1 MRIHLIGVGGA
12 AMGNLAA
19 MLKQDGHTI
28 TGSDQ
33 ALYPPMSD
41 RLIEWGIEAGEFD
54 SKRIINNGK
63 PQSDLF
69 IVGNVISRGN
79 VEVEEVL
86 NHNLPLTSMSA
97 ALYQFFLQGRR
108 VQVIA
113 GTHGKTTTAFL
124 LHHILDQAGLGPGLF
139 VGGIRGDGHAGFSLP
154 KSNFFVI
161 EGDEYDTAFFDK
173 GPKFLH
179 YRPTDLVLTH
189 VEYDH
194 ADIYEDFDHYK
205 RSFELLLRWI
215 PSNGN
220 VAAFAGSSGVQSV
233 MNKLPAGCISWYGP
247 EGIANGAM
255 LAEKSQNSR
264 IVNRGYSTYRREAK
278 RIFLSEIGNI
288 EVPFI
293 GEHNT
298 ANALGAALIA
308 QRLGVAE
315 TKILDALSTFPGVLR
330 RQQIRKKTIIVNQN
344 SEPTEIVFIEDFAH
358 HPTAVKLTYDA
369 VKQAYPNSRIIGL
382 FEPRSA
388 TSHRNTFQQDYLNSF
403 TGFDQLF
410 LTNIYNLEKVA
421 ADQRLN
427 VPLLVES
434 LNQVGTESHFSNSP
448 KELFEQLC
456 AYLSSNKKVPTV
468 ILAMSNG
475 SFVGVYPQIDKFLDQ
490 LK

>member
-1 MRIHLIGVGGA
+1 MRIHMIGVGGV

-19 MLKQDGHTI
+19 MLKQSGHAI

-41 RLIEWGIEAGEFD
+41 RLLEWGIEAAEFD
-54 SKRIINNGK
+54 QKRVVNQGK
-63 PQSDLF
+63 PQADLF

-79 VEVEEVL
+79 IEVEEVL

-97 ALYQFFLQGRR
+97 ALYQFFLKDRR

-124 LHHILDQAGLGPGLF
+124 LHHILDQAGLDPGLF
-139 VGGIRGDGHAGFSLP
+139 VGGIRADGHAGFALP
-154 KSNFFVI
+154 KSKFFVI

-194 ADIYEDFDHYK
+194 ADIYEDFQHCK

-220 VAAFAGSSGVQSV
+220 VAAFAGSSGVVSV
-233 MNKLPAGCISWYGP
+233 IDKLPAGHLMWYGS
-247 EGIANGAM
+247 ESMGDF
-255 LAEKSQNSR
+255 
-264 IVNRGYSTYRREAK
+264 STHIYRREG
-278 RIFLSEIGNI
+278 RHIFLDQIGSI
-288 EVPFI
+288 QVPFI

-308 QRLGVAE
+308 QKLGVTN

-330 RQQIRKKTIIVNQN
+330 RQQIRRQFSIKNLQNQ
-344 SEPTEIVFIEDFAH
+344 PIEIVFIEDFAH
-358 HPTAVKLTYDA
+358 HPTAVKLTFDA
-369 VKQAYPNSRIIGL
+369 VRQAYPGFEIIGL

-388 TSHRNTFQQDYLNSF
+388 SSHRNTFQQDYLDSF

-410 LTNIYNLEKVA
+410 LTDVFDLTKVA

-427 VPLLVES
+427 VRFLVES
-434 LNQVGTESHFSNSP
+434 LNQRGTKSYFSGSP
-448 KELFEQLC
+448 KELFEQLTV
-456 AYLSSNKKVPTV
+456 YLSSNREHPTL

-475 SFVGVYPQIDKFLDQ
+475 GFGGIYAQIDKFLDQ